1 MACCLCGELF
11 VNLSAVYVQY
21 VKLTIMKGN
30 TALLVLILIALCGTL
45 FLSYTNFQQ
54 LQLLRQ
60 ENTNLWIKLDSVQR
74 ISSKKPVAQKAA
86 PAAKKSTGSAFL
98 DFLIEL
104 DEESQREAA
113 AARAKQKVVVST
125 KYRLEDRYVSY
136 KVQEPELI
144 GDQPGE
150 IVLNILVDYSG
161 DVKSA
166 KLQSATGITNEEVIE
181 ACKKAALKT
190 GFNYDSDKG
199 YSDRQSGTIT
209 YTFTSK

>member
-30 TALLVLILIALCGTL
+30 TALLVLIFIALCGTL

-54 LQLLRQ
+54 IQLLRQ
-60 ENTNLWIKLDSVQR
+60 ENTNLWVKLDSVQQ
-74 ISSKKPVAQKAA
+74 ISSKKPVAQKTA

-150 IVLNILVDYSG
+150 VVLNILVDYSG

-199 YSDRQSGTIT
+199 YSDKQSGTIT

>member
-199 YSDRQSGTIT
+199 YSDKQSGTIT

>member
-166 KLQSATGITNEEVIE
+166 KLQSVTGINNEEVIE

-199 YSDRQSGTIT
+199 YSEKQSGTIT

>member
-113 AARAKQKVVVST
+113 AARARQKVVVSA

-199 YSDRQSGTIT
+199 YSDKQSGTIT

>member
-1 MACCLCGELF
+1 MR
-11 VNLSAVYVQY
+11 
-21 VKLTIMKGN
+21 GN

-54 LQLLRQ
+54 IQLLRQ
-60 ENTNLWIKLDSVQR
+60 ENTNLWIKIDSVQQ
-74 ISSKKPVAQKAA
+74 ISSKKPVVQKAA

-199 YSDRQSGTIT
+199 YNEKQSGTIT

>member
-166 KLQSATGITNEEVIE
+166 KLQGVTGITNEEVIE

-199 YSDRQSGTIT
+199 YSEKQSGTIT